1 MENDI
6 FFNSDGIMQTGLV
19 DYENKRYYFDA
30 DGMLQT
36 GDVVINGKTYHF
48 LEDGSL
54 EGYVVDPAKAAKEA
68 SSQEAVPEE
77 TSSRNPPRLHS
88 RHLRPFPKRTVLW
101 LLPLTMA
108 LALTQTG
115 FWTVWKPTVPRPPS
129 FWSGRRFPIIPKP

>member
-1 MENDI
+1 
-6 FFNSDGIMQTGLV
+6 MQTGLV

-30 DGMLQT
+30 DGILQT

-77 TSSRNPPRLHS
+77 TSSRTHRV
-88 RHLRPFPKRTVLW
+88 FTAD
-101 LLPLTMA
+101 TYA
-108 LALTQTG
+108 
-115 FWTVWKPTVPRPPS
+115 PS
-129 FWSGRRFPIIPKP
+129 QKGRCFGSYL